1 MKEMKNKYKSQAE
14 MVQRMADL
22 IKIVKINEVSLN
34 IDSLITS
41 KVDPK
46 VVGIIF
52 SEVFNIER
60 VELLADKT
68 IPSEVE
74 KMWQLRERT
83 KARPAKKDP
92 AEQTVKKISQVTG
105 ETFTILNGLSKNMM
119 AGNLVNPT
127 GSMLSYLHIM
137 NIKIKRHGWGTLS
150 RGLVST

>member
-137 NIKIKRHGWGTLS
+137 NIKINRHGWGTLS

>member
-34 IDSLITS
+34 LDSLITT

-74 KMWQLRERT
+74 KMWQLKERSKT
-83 KARPAKKDP
+83 KTVKKDP
-92 AEQTVKKISQVTG
+92 GEQTVKKISQVTG
-105 ETFTILNGLSKNMM
+105 ETFTILNGLGKNML

-127 GSMLSYLHIM
+127 GSMLSYLHII
-137 NIKIKRHGWGTLS
+137 NIKVNRHGWGALS